1 MRRPAIDRPAAAVL
15 GLLLLAAG
23 AAVADWRFDLAGL
36 WTRLDT
42 GQVHD
47 TVEADWFA
55 WAALGAAVVLAVLAL
70 WWLLAR
76 VPRPAE
82 GRVALSSTG
91 SDRIDLDVRSV
102 APRLRADLEKAAPVD
117 RVSSRRTAVR
127 GGGQLI
133 ELRAHIDPR
142 ADGESL
148 VDAAGGIAESVATAF
163 PDGEIAVRVLV
174 DGPKRP
180 GRRRT
185 PRVH

>member
-15 GLLLLAAG
+15 GLLLLAAA
-23 AAVADWRFDLAGL
+23 AAVLDWRFDLAGI

-42 GQVHD
+42 EQVRD
-47 TVEADWFA
+47 VVDADWFA

-76 VPRPAE
+76 LPRPAE
-82 GRVALSSTG
+82 GRLALSSTG

-102 APRLRADLEKAAPVD
+102 APRLRADLDRAAPVD
-117 RVSSRRTAVR
+117 RTASRRTAVR
-127 GGGQLI
+127 GGQLI
-133 ELRAHIDPR
+133 ELRTHVDPR

-148 VDAAGGIAESVATAF
+148 VNAAAGIAESVRTAF
-163 PDGEIAVRVLV
+163 PDGEIAVRILV